1 MCVLSARWIQSMK
14 PKLWGKTVIRGSV
27 PQRDKEKEQMKQTYN
42 DCYLP
47 IKPMMIFNDYLYS
60 Q

>member
-1 MCVLSARWIQSMK
+1 MDSINETK
-14 PKLWGKTVIRGSV
+14 TINGGKTVIRGSV